1 MKHLKRYN
9 EDILLWGDDKPKVT
23 FNLEDHI
30 DIEYING
37 CFSNLIDDA
46 DIDYDVDEEDVFQ
59 NTDNKRSY
67 ELIFYLDDVTKY
79 RNGYM
84 ERIDQTIKH
93 ITEVKDL
100 LEEIQSSIKK
110 VQIEYPGLVP
120 DLDIEHQR
128 AGIDLTDLSP
138 IVCIAVRY
146 NENSVTNYL
155 KNKKK

>member
-1 MKHLKRYN
+1 MKHIKSYN
-9 EDILLWGDDKPKVT
+9 EDIFYWGDDKPKVI
-23 FNLEDHI
+23 FNIEDHI

-37 CFSNLIDDA
+37 CFSNLIDEA
-46 DIDYDVDEEDVFQ
+46 DIDYDIDEE
-59 NTDNKRSY
+59 DNKRSY
-67 ELIFYLDDVTKY
+67 ELIFYLDDIVKY

-100 LEEIQSSIKK
+100 LEEIKSSIKK

-120 DLDIEHQR
+120 DLDIDQR

-138 IVCIAVRY
+138 INCIAVRY
-146 NENSVTNYL
+146 NENSVANYL